1 MLFENMFINSGNKMQ
16 NFSVDLN
23 QINETLNKKA
33 FKYEDVKDKLV
44 KVAFDVVRFFDE
56 TNVGGLW
63 KIQKNKDGEV
73 IVALYEEPTIEKSAS
88 VKNYWN
94 AILDSSKSN
103 IYITYKNSVISKIAS
118 SDLPFPTEELETFA
132 KSITNNINS
141 NPEFQTKVLKEA
153 DPQIVSQFPEFSRG

>member
-1 MLFENMFINSGNKMQ
+1 MFNNSGNKMQ
-16 NFSVDLN
+16 NFSVDFEKLD
-23 QINETLNKKA
+23 QVLNKRA
-33 FKYEDVKDKLV
+33 YKYNDVKDKLV

-88 VKNYWN
+88 IKNYWN

-103 IYITYKNSVISKIAS
+103 IYITYKNSVTSKIAS

-132 KSITNNINS
+132 KSITDKINS
-141 NPEFQTKVLKEA
+141 NSEFQDKVLKEA
-153 DPQIVSQFPEFSRG
+153 DPQIVSQFPEFSIG

>member
-1 MLFENMFINSGNKMQ
+1 MQ

-88 VKNYWN
+88 AKNYWN

>member
-1 MLFENMFINSGNKMQ
+1 MFINSGNKMQ

-23 QINETLNKKA
+23 QINEALNKKA
-33 FKYEDVKDKLV
+33 FKYEDVKHKLK

-56 TNVGGLW
+56 PETGGLW

-88 VKNYWN
+88 VKKNWN
-94 AILDSSKSN
+94 VVLDSSKSN

-118 SDLPFPTEELETFA
+118 SEINIPSEEIEAFA
-132 KSITNNINS
+132 KSIENSVNS
-141 NPEFQTKVLKEA
+141 NFDLQKKILSEA
-153 DPQIVSQFPEFSRG
+153 DQNVISQFPEFSKG

>member
-1 MLFENMFINSGNKMQ
+1 MSINSGNKMQ
-16 NFSVDLN
+16 NFSVDFN
-23 QINETLNKKA
+23 QINESLNKKSY
-33 FKYEDVKDKLV
+33 KYEDVKGKLV

-73 IVALYEEPTIEKSAS
+73 IVALYEEPAIEKSAS

-118 SDLPFPTEELETFA
+118 SEIPIPEEELEVFA
-132 KSITNNINS
+132 KSITDKINS
-141 NPEFQTKVLKEA
+141 NSEFQDKVLKEA